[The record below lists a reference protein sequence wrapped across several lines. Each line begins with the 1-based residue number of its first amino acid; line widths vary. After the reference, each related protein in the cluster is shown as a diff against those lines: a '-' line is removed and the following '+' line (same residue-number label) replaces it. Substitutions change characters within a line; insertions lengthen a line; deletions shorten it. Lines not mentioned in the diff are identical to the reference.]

1 MKINILTL
9 FPQVFQDYLKIGILG
24 NAYRK
29 KLFDLKLI
37 NIRDFATDSYGSV
50 DDRPF
55 GGGDGMVMSYEP
67 LEKALLSVQKKG
79 KVILLSPQGSVW
91 NYKKA
96 RQFSQEESISFIC
109 GRYAGVDSRFTHRY
123 VDEEIS
129 IGDYVLSGGELASL
143 VVLESILRFV
153 PQVLGH
159 EESMNQESF
168 EKEGLLEFPQWT
180 RPRDIDGYKIPEV
193 FLSGH
198 HKEIEKAKG
207 YLSLLR
213 TLVARPDL
221 ISDSMKNK
229 KLKTALQWWDSLSL
243 EEKKACQLDSLQKH
257 L

>member
-9 FPQVFQDYLKIGILG
+9 FPQVFQDYLQVGVLG
-24 NAYRK
+24 SAYRK
-29 KLFDLKLI
+29 KLFDLNLV
-37 NIRDFATDSYGSV
+37 NIRDFAKDSYGSV

-67 LEKALLSVQKKG
+67 LEQALLSVPNKG
-79 KVILLSPQGSVW
+79 KVILLSPHGSIW

-96 RQFSQEESISFIC
+96 RQFSKEKNLSFIC
-109 GRYAGVDSRFTHRY
+109 GRYAGVDSRWTHQF

-143 VVLESILRFV
+143 VVLESILRFI
-153 PQVLGH
+153 PKVLGH
-159 EESMNQESF
+159 KESMNQESF
-168 EKEGLLEFPQWT
+168 EKDGLLEFPQWT

-193 FLSGH
+193 FFSGH
-198 HKEIEKAKG
+198 HKEIEKVRRH
-207 YLSLLR
+207 LSLLR
-213 TLVARPDL
+213 TFLLRPDL
-221 ISDSMKNK
+221 ILDSMKEE
-229 KLKTALQWWDSLSL
+229 LKIALQWWESLSP